1 MPGAP
6 SIVGARTFGRALLHV
21 TWDEHLARTWA
32 STIGAV
38 APRANHPGAAAVS
51 VIERPALGGLA
62 SSGRTPHLRRT
73 VTALAAIIA
82 FAAATAS
89 APTTTSAL
97 AAAFASFAD
106 FTIFA

>member
-1 MPGAP
+1 MSCGLIHPTPQKKPASLLAFFMPGAP

-73 VTALAAIIA
+73 VTALAAISRPGR
-82 FAAATAS
+82 TVK
-89 APTTTSAL
+89 
-97 AAAFASFAD
+97 
-106 FTIFA
+106 